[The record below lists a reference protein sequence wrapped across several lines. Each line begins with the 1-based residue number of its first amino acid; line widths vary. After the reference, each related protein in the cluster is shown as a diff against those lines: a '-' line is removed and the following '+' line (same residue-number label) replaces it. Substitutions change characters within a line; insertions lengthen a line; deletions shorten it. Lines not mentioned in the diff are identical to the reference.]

1 MTEPTNLPT
10 ISCCMPTYGR
20 SVETLNEAVQCFLEQ
35 DYLGTKELVI
45 YNDYKNVQFAFDHPE
60 VRIVNSSERE
70 PTLGAKYNATVALA
84 RHDYICLWDDDDI
97 YLPHRLSYSI
107 ANLNNDVFR
116 SGRNY
121 LLKGTSDHLE
131 LMSSV
136 FPATICI
143 RKSLYDAIG
152 GFEQGELAVDTGFVQ
167 KVDKIFA
174 RDANIPIE
182 DIFYIYRWN
191 PGTQYHHSIVSA
203 NAGGDNLVHG
213 LIDAQLSANSTGTQ
227 TLTPTLYRDY
237 RNLQLKSV

>member
-1 MTEPTNLPT
+1 MTNTTASTNLPS

-20 SVETLNEAVQCFLEQ
+20 SVELLNEAVQCFLDQ
-35 DYLGTKELVI
+35 DYKGDKELVI

-107 ANLNNDVFR
+107 ANLKNDVFR

-121 LLKGTSDHLE
+121 LLRGKNDHVE

-136 FPATICI
+136 FPATVCI
-143 RKSLYDAIG
+143 KKSLYDAIG
-152 GFEQGELAVDTGFVQ
+152 GFKQGSWLSTRASSRKWPRYSTTTRSFRSR
-167 KVDKIFA
+167 IFS
-174 RDANIPIE
+174 
-182 DIFYIYRWN
+182 
-191 PGTQYHHSIVSA
+191 T
-203 NAGGDNLVHG
+203 
-213 LIDAQLSANSTGTQ
+213 STGG
-227 TLTPTLYRDY
+227 TLARSITIPSSLAMREAMNWYR
-237 RNLQLKSV
+237 V